1 MMKLGGV
8 IRGSVPVVLLV
19 LACLGA
25 GVASAE
31 EWNAERAL
39 ELAVELEDTLAQA
52 LEAAK
57 TAPPQETAMQ
67 ERTRD
72 GAVVEMK
79 YAHRASRELVTQ
91 LRIGAGRDATE
102 PLLRGVRTTYESAIE
117 TAENAVAQTT
127 VAPLLEKAESLMRS
141 LQKRYAQGGDRRP
154 GSAAVSGTSQV
165 GQGTPQR
172 LFVAEPLDLR
182 SELFDLVPAFVGAP
196 LQRR

>member
-72 GAVVEMK
+72 GAVVEMT

-91 LRIGAGRDATE
+91 LRIGGGRDATE
-102 PLLRGVRTTYESAIE
+102 PLVGRVRTTYASAIE
-117 TAENAVAQTT
+117 TADKAVAQAA
-127 VAPLLEKAESLMRS
+127 VSPLLDKAESLILS
-141 LQKRYAQGGDRRP
+141 LQKLYAQG
-154 GSAAVSGTSQV
+154 
-165 GQGTPQR
+165 
-172 LFVAEPLDLR
+172 
-182 SELFDLVPAFVGAP
+182 
-196 LQRR
+196 